1 MSLGKEISI
10 HLWTKVAT
18 DIFYFDAASYL
29 LIVDYTRRFPV
40 VRRLTSTTVQ
50 HVAGQMNLV
59 FSEYG
64 WPETITSNNGLCY
77 SVEAFTKVMKEY
89 SINHIPSSPHYPQ
102 SNVLVEKYVQIVKN
116 LFYKVQEEG
125 TDLYKSLMIYRNTH
139 CCCITFFY
147 QLISIVVIMLL
158 DAIAEAMSDIRE
170 SL

>member
-89 SINHIPSSPHYPQ
+89 SINPYTKLTSLPTIQCVSG
-102 SNVLVEKYVQIVKN
+102 
-116 LFYKVQEEG
+116 KVCTDSEEPI
-125 TDLYKSLMIYRNTH
+125 L
-139 CCCITFFY
+139 
-147 QLISIVVIMLL
+147 
-158 DAIAEAMSDIRE
+158 
-170 SL
+170 